1 MKKKLILSVSLLL
14 SLLAFIGCG
23 RKVDENEI
31 VIWHNMRPE
40 ETRILQDQ
48 IDEYMKSNPG
58 SKVIQLFKETEEMR
72 SGYIIAAIGGQG
84 PDLIYGPSDQIGPF
98 VEMNIVKPLDEVFDE
113 KFLNSFN
120 PDALIK
126 VDGRLWQLADK
137 LGNHLMLVYN
147 KDLVPVPPKTE
158 LELIEIGKKLT
169 IDKTGNGRPDQYGL
183 VWNYTEPYFFI
194 PFLTGFGGWVLD
206 SLNQPSLNTPEMI
219 RALKFIGELRDK
231 HKIIPN
237 EADYN
242 VADAL
247 FKEGRAGMMINGDW
261 SWSGYG
267 NAGINYGISILPLI
281 TETGQY
287 CKPMIAPKGFSINN
301 NISENKLKNVKGL
314 LEYILSPEKQLETA
328 LQAKTFPTRLEI
340 YDNPELLNDPILN
353 NSKQQIE
360 NGIPLPIITEM
371 RAIWDAMRPSYQ
383 AVLGGSITAEK
394 AAEQMQK
401 NAGIKIIEL
410 RESIEN
416 PLWGLIVQIVMIVVV
431 IVALFFLRK
440 SIIGFF
446 RNFAKDS
453 FAYFL
458 ALPAVIIMV
467 AVIFYPFVYNI
478 VLSFSNMSLAHI
490 HDWSIVGF
498 IQYTKVFSEPQFYEI
513 FIKTIIWTVVNLFF
527 HVTIGVALAL
537 LLNKNLPG
545 TPIFRTLLILPW
557 AVPQYIVALTWRGMF
572 NYEYGSINLIL
583 ARYLSMSPI
592 EWLKSPIEAFSAVII
607 TNIWLGFP
615 FMMIIALGALQSIPA
630 ELYEAADIDGAKW
643 YHKLKNITIPLIK
656 PVMIPAITLGVIWTF
671 NNLNIVWLVSNA
683 GEPSDKTHILVSY
696 VYKAAF
702 NLYRYGYAAAFS
714 VVLFLILLAFGLTFL
729 RKTKATESVY

>member
-1 MKKKLILSVSLLL
+1 MKKFLINSLF
-14 SLLAFIGCG
+14 LAFSFFLISCSSGS
-23 RKVDENEI
+23 KDNEI

-40 ETRILQDQ
+40 ETKVLQAQ
-48 IDEYMKSNPG
+48 INEFMKSNPG
-58 SKVIQLFKETEEMR
+58 IKVLQLFKETEEMR
-72 SGYIIAAIGGQG
+72 SGYIVAAIGGQG

-98 VEMNIVKPLDEVFDE
+98 VEMKIIKPLDEVFRPE
-113 KFLNSFN
+113 FINSFN
-120 PDALIK
+120 QNALIR
-126 VDGRLWQLADK
+126 VEDRLWQLADK

-147 KDLVPVPPKTE
+147 KDLVPVPPKTD

-169 IDKTGNGRPDQYGL
+169 IDKNGDGRPDQYGL

-206 SLNQPSLNTPEMI
+206 SLDKPSLNTPAMI
-219 RALKFIGELRDK
+219 KALKFMKALRDDY
-231 HKIIPN
+231 KIIPN

-267 NAGINYGISILPLI
+267 NAGINYGIAVLPKI
-281 TETGQY
+281 SSTGLY
-287 CKPMIAPKGFSINN
+287 CKPMIAPKGFSIN
-301 NISENKLKNVKGL
+301 KNVNGARLNEVKKL
-314 LEYILSPEKQLETA
+314 LEFLLSPEKQLETA
-328 LQAKTFPTRLEI
+328 LKVKTFPTRT
-340 YDNPELLNDPILN
+340 ELYTNEKLLADEVLNK
-353 NSKQQIE
+353 SMQQIN

-371 RAIWDAMRPSYQ
+371 RAIWDAMRPPYQ
-383 AVLGGSITAEK
+383 AVLGGSITPEK
-394 AAEQMQK
+394 AAEQMQQQSL
-401 NAGIKIIEL
+401 IKIKEL

-416 PLWGLIVQIVMIVVV
+416 PVWGLIVQILMLLVVLV
-431 IVALFFLRK
+431 TVFMMRK
-440 SIIGFF
+440 SIAGFF
-446 RNFAKDS
+446 RNLKKDS
-453 FAYFL
+453 FAYVL
-458 ALPAVIIMV
+458 SMPAVLIMV

-490 HDWSIVGF
+490 HDWSIIGF
-498 IQYTKVFSEPQFYEI
+498 IQYAKVFSEPQFYEI
-513 FIKTIIWTVVNLFF
+513 FLKTIIWTAANLFF
-527 HVTIGVALAL
+527 HVVIGVTLAL

-557 AVPQYIVALTWRGMF
+557 AMPQYIVALTWRGMF
-572 NYEYGSINLIL
+572 NYEYGSINLL
-583 ARYLSMSPI
+583 LVKYLSLSPI
-592 EWLKSPIEAFSAVII
+592 EWLKSPVEAFIAVII

-615 FMMIIALGALQSIPA
+615 FMMIIALGALQSIPS

-643 YHKLKNITIPLIK
+643 YHKLKSITIPLIK